1 MGRSKAGL
9 HIFLFVTRCVCT
21 MRLIIQETLYPSIP
35 MKPEMTK
42 KAEEKRC
49 VTGIEGLDRIIGGG
63 LPVGGTVLVA
73 GICGSGKSALGI
85 EFLVRGAMRGE
96 KGVIISTVHSPVKLM
111 SSVPSLDFFDKK
123 IIDTGVLKLVD
134 INDLLKAVTTQLR
147 PMDTA
152 AARQLL
158 DSLKDLISGGPM
170 KRLVIDSIT
179 PLLMEMEESAGR
191 EFLKGLANLLYE
203 TNCTGILISEASQTD
218 GFEMVVADGI
228 INLGNFERR
237 GDILRVLQVI
247 KMSGAAH
254 SRSRYV
260 TDSTSLGLLLTPML
274 RGL

>member
-1 MGRSKAGL
+1 
-9 HIFLFVTRCVCT
+9 
-21 MRLIIQETLYPSIP
+21 
-35 MKPEMTK
+35 MKTEMTK
-42 KAEEKRC
+42 KAEERRC

-96 KGVIISTVHSPVKLM
+96 KGVLISTVHAPAKLM
-111 SSVPSLDFFDKK
+111 SSVPTLDFFDKK
-123 IIDTGVLKLVD
+123 IIESGVLRPVN
-134 INDLLKAVTTQLR
+134 INDLLEDLTESR
-147 PMDTA
+147 PMDKA
-152 AARQLL
+152 AARRLL
-158 DSLKDLISGGPM
+158 DSLKRLISGGPV
-170 KRLVIDSIT
+170 KRLVIDSVT
-179 PLLMEMEESAGR
+179 PLLMEMEEPAGR

-203 TNCTGILISEASQTD
+203 TNCTGVLISEASGTD

-228 INLGNFERR
+228 ITLGNFERR
-237 GDILRVLQVI
+237 GDLLRVLQVV

-260 TDSTSLGLLLTPML
+260 TDSTSLGLLLTPLL